1 MKMQRKT
8 SEAGR
13 RDRRSIMPKR
23 GAVLQRMKK
32 SRHAINQRT
41 PDTQCAA
48 EKTSSAT
55 ELSGEPL
62 ARLEKTEHDAEEWRG
77 PRVPSPRGRSP
88 RERR

>member
-41 PDTQCAA
+41 PDTQVRRREDVERDRA
-48 EKTSSAT
+48 KWRAT
-55 ELSGEPL
+55 CETRKGG
-62 ARLEKTEHDAEEWRG
+62 A
-77 PRVPSPRGRSP
+77 
-88 RERR
+88 